1 MLDALIKCKLFSDM
15 SLSEIE
21 KCMTSFHYQIK
32 KYAKGEIVVNTQESV
47 TQQLILIKG
56 SVKSEMYSYN
66 GKTIK
71 IADMNTPR
79 LLAPGFLFGNQS
91 YYPISISA
99 TENCEIMNISKLN
112 FLNTLQQNVQLQLN
126 FIDLISTQTQFLTK
140 KINFLNF
147 KTIKGKIAHF
157 LFSQY
162 KRQDTTK
169 IILPQSQTQ
178 LSDLFGVTRPSLS
191 RAMNDLSHQG
201 IIKING
207 KQIDL
212 LDLSALKKHLD

>member
-1 MLDALIKCKLFSDM
+1 MLEALIKCKLFADM
-15 SLSEIE
+15 SKIEIE
-21 KCMTSFHYQIK
+21 QCMTSFHYQIK
-32 KYAKGEIVVNTQESV
+32 KYAKGEIVVNIQESV
-47 TQQLILIKG
+47 LQQLILIKG

-79 LLAPGFLFGNQS
+79 LLAPGYLFGNQS

-112 FLNTLQQNVQLQLN
+112 FLNALQHHVQLQLN
-126 FIDLISTQTQFLTK
+126 FINLISNQTQFLTK

-147 KTIKGKIAHF
+147 KTIKGKIAYF
-157 LFSQY
+157 LFTQY
-162 KRQDTTK
+162 KRQDT
-169 IILPQSQTQ
+169 IHIVLPQSQTQ

-201 IIKING
+201 IISING
-207 KQIDL
+207 KFVDL
-212 LDLSALKKHLD
+212 LDLEALKKYLA